1 MHIIINLTIILRNM
15 IKLRN
20 QENDENDETFK
31 SPKFIGLTVKSTTAH
46 NRTRSLFL
54 Q

>member
-1 MHIIINLTIILRNM
+1 MYIIINLTNILRNI

-31 SPKFIGLTVKSTTAH
+31 IHRFDS
-46 NRTRSLFL
+46 
-54 Q
+54 